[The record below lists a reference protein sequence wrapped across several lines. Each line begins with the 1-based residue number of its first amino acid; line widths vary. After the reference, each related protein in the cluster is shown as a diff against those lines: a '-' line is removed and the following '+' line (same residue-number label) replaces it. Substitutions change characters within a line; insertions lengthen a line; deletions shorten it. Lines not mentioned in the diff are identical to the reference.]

1 MAARNN
7 TGEDYKRKL
16 TFSKVFT
23 ICGEFVS
30 PLFVMHGSSFE
41 KMLLKRKFDTPRISA
56 CYYAESPTLLHSFAV
71 EYKDFSIIAD
81 LKRRLEENPFDVT
94 VQEALKLFDRP
105 ASGIV
110 ITIDDREAIRLN
122 QNVRSKSSNN
132 GFASFPIG
140 QDDFLKCCNAN
151 HLKFEIF
158 KGGEAFTEF
167 FDNEKDDILMI
178 EHCRALYNYVV
189 DDSMF
194 RDALPKLLRWRKNG
208 RIGRTTT
215 QRFEDIE
222 LVEPQRNKTK
232 VGILIA
238 IILILLLILAL

>member
-7 TGEDYKRKL
+7 IGEDFQKKL
-16 TFSKVFT
+16 TFSKLFT
-23 ICGEFVS
+23 ICDEFVS

-41 KMLLKRKFDTPRISA
+41 KVLLKKGFDTPRIST
-56 CYYAESPTLLHSFAV
+56 CYYSDSPTLSHSFAV
-71 EYKDFSIIAD
+71 QYNDFSIIMD
-81 LKRRLEENPFDVT
+81 LKRRLEKNPFDVAI
-94 VQEALKLFDRP
+94 QEALKAFDRP

-110 ITIDDREAIRLN
+110 ITIDGRETVSLN

-132 GFASFPIG
+132 GFSTFPIG
-140 QDDFLKCCNAN
+140 QDDFLKLCNAN

-167 FDNEKDDILMI
+167 FDNEKDDILII

-194 RDALPKLLRWRKNG
+194 PDALPKLLRWKKTG
-208 RIGRTTT
+208 RIGKSTVV
-215 QRFEDIE
+215 QRFEDVE
-222 LVEPQRNKTK
+222 LVEPRKTK
-232 VGILIA
+232 IGVLIA
-238 IILILLLILAL
+238 IVLILLLILAL

>member
-1 MAARNN
+1 MALRNN
-7 TGEDYKRKL
+7 IGVDFQKKL
-16 TFSKVFT
+16 TFSKLFT
-23 ICGEFVS
+23 ICDEFVS

-41 KMLLKRKFDTPRISA
+41 KVLLKKGFDTPRIST
-56 CYYAESPTLLHSFAV
+56 CYYSDSPTLSHSFAV
-71 EYKDFSIIAD
+71 QYNDFSIIMD
-81 LKRRLEENPFDVT
+81 LKRRLEKNPFDVAA
-94 VQEALKLFDRP
+94 QEAVKAFDRP

-110 ITIDDREAIRLN
+110 ITVDGRETISLN

-140 QDDFLKCCNAN
+140 QDDFLKLCNAN
-151 HLKFEIF
+151 HLKFEVF

-194 RDALPKLLRWRKNG
+194 PDALPKLLRWKKTG
-208 RIGRTTT
+208 RIGKSTVV
-215 QRFEDIE
+215 QRFEDVE
-222 LVEPQRNKTK
+222 LVEPRKTK
-232 VGILIA
+232 ICVLIA
-238 IILILLLILAL
+238 IVLILLLILAL